1 MVYTCRGVKNDMP
14 IEKEIITTENIII
27 DCKKQFWKVARNSF
41 IIAPITL
48 LLSVWLISNLITTD
62 KLEHKIIIW
71 IVLPISLLLS
81 YIFIG
86 VFISGLKKY
95 LVVVQKKFV
104 IKKDKLVHKIDEVK
118 SPPGKTMNKN
128 TRPCSLEFSKYG
140 KFNIFDGTNYHSSK
154 KFKMWYDELF
164 RSSKID
170 DEFYLVMDD
179 RKNILIV
186 YNTKFFELQKQ

>member
-1 MVYTCRGVKNDMP
+1 MVHACRGVKNDMP

-27 DCKKQFWKVARNSF
+27 DCEKQFWVVARNSF
-41 IIAPITL
+41 IIIPITF
-48 LLSVWLISNLITTD
+48 LLSVWLIFNLITTD

-71 IVLPISLLLS
+71 IVLPVSLLLS
-81 YIFIG
+81 YIFTG
-86 VFISGLKKY
+86 VFISCFKKH
-95 LVVVQKKFV
+95 LIVVQKKFV
-104 IKKDKLVHKIDEVK
+104 IRIDKLVHKTAEVK
-118 SPPGKTMNKN
+118 SPPGKAMNKN

-186 YNTKFFELQKQ
+186 YNTKFFEVQKQ

>member
-1 MVYTCRGVKNDMP
+1 MP
-14 IEKEIITTENIII
+14 IEKEIITTENIIT

-71 IVLPISLLLS
+71 IVLPVSLLFS
-81 YIFIG
+81 YIFTG

-104 IKKDKLVHKIDEVK
+104 IKTDKLVHKINEVK

-140 KFNIFDGTNYHSSK
+140 KFDIFDGTNYHSSK
-154 KFKMWYDELF
+154 KYKMWYDEVF